1 MQDSAGGYGS
11 IHKSL
16 VSLHMASHP
25 LLLIPLQKWDCIA
38 AEEADRAFG
47 AVRIGSAHVVLDSSI
62 NNLHRTT
69 GGYLIALC
77 SEIGGG

>member
-38 AEEADRAFG
+38 AEKASELS
-47 AVRIGSAHVVLDSSI
+47 VRIGSAHVVLDSSI

-69 GGYLIALC
+69 GGCLIALC